1 MSITKALGLSIT
13 AAALAPTLLFEI
25 IFLVMGTNALVP
37 WRVLGFIFWVSLAHA
52 VVLGLPAM
60 LALLRFGQF
69 RLSHVLGCGFAIGSA
84 SLALISWPPL
94 NGWPFYLQSLLA
106 TGGLGGLSAAAFY
119 FTFKR
124 FCSPDSFTAKP
135 LRGTA

>member
-1 MSITKALGLSIT
+1 MNSAKALGLSIT
-13 AAALAPTLLFEI
+13 AAALAPTILFEI
-25 IFLVMGTNALVP
+25 IFLLVGTNALVP
-37 WRVLGFIFWVSLAHA
+37 VRVLGFIFWVSLAHT
-52 VVLGLPAM
+52 VLLGLPAM

-69 RLSHVLGCGFAIGSA
+69 RLWQVLGCGVAIGAA

-106 TGGLGGLSAAAFY
+106 AGGLGGLSAAAFY

-124 FCSPDSFTAKP
+124 FSSPDSFRPKP
-135 LRGTA
+135 LRGTT

>member
-1 MSITKALGLSIT
+1 MSIVKALGLSIT
-13 AAALAPTLLFEI
+13 AAALAPTVLFEI

-69 RLSHVLGCGFAIGSA
+69 HLWQVLGCGFAIGSA

-94 NGWPFYLQSLLA
+94 NGLPFYLQSLLA
-106 TGGLGGLSAAAFY
+106 AGGLGGLSATAFY
-119 FTFKR
+119 CTFKR
-124 FCSPDSFTAKP
+124 FSSPDSFTPKP